1 MNDSTCPRPCLMKL
15 DLQSSTNKLA
25 FLKDNWPSFGQI
37 ESIDRLSETELR
49 CTLCL
54 LDVVLAALAKDE
66 CFCPNREIIR
76 LVLTRTYVQNRCELC
91 ETEEIR
97 SKLVKGFCTREKKN
111 GLSRKNNIRRR
122 GISVFYGAILRMLSL
137 FSSFRKEENRD
148 TIDFLVSPIILVYSS
163 DITTKQGRLN
173 QKREPFPGSDSTPI
187 FPPICSTILWQME
200 SPRPVPCT
208 KEFNFTKRSKICA

>member
-111 GLSRKNNIRRR
+111 GLSRKNNIRKRDFCFLWCHIAYA
-122 GISVFYGAILRMLSL
+122 ISILLL
-137 FSSFRKEENRD
+137 QEGGE
-148 TIDFLVSPIILVYSS
+148 
-163 DITTKQGRLN
+163 
-173 QKREPFPGSDSTPI
+173 
-187 FPPICSTILWQME
+187 
-200 SPRPVPCT
+200 
-208 KEFNFTKRSKICA
+208 

>member
-37 ESIDRLSETELR
+37 ESIDRLS
-49 CTLCL
+49 

-148 TIDFLVSPIILVYSS
+148 TTDF
-163 DITTKQGRLN
+163 
-173 QKREPFPGSDSTPI
+173 
-187 FPPICSTILWQME
+187 
-200 SPRPVPCT
+200 
-208 KEFNFTKRSKICA
+208 

>member
-97 SKLVKGFCTREKKN
+97 SKLVKGF
-111 GLSRKNNIRRR
+111 
-122 GISVFYGAILRMLSL
+122 
-137 FSSFRKEENRD
+137 
-148 TIDFLVSPIILVYSS
+148 
-163 DITTKQGRLN
+163 
-173 QKREPFPGSDSTPI
+173 
-187 FPPICSTILWQME
+187 W
-200 SPRPVPCT
+200 
-208 KEFNFTKRSKICA
+208 

>member
-97 SKLVKGFCTREKKN
+97 SKLVKGFLYKGEEERIEQEEQYPEKRDFCF
-111 GLSRKNNIRRR
+111 LWCHIAYA
-122 GISVFYGAILRMLSL
+122 ISILLL
-137 FSSFRKEENRD
+137 QEGGE
-148 TIDFLVSPIILVYSS
+148 
-163 DITTKQGRLN
+163 
-173 QKREPFPGSDSTPI
+173 
-187 FPPICSTILWQME
+187 
-200 SPRPVPCT
+200 
-208 KEFNFTKRSKICA
+208 

>member
-97 SKLVKGFCTREKKN
+97 SKLMKGFFLYM
-111 GLSRKNNIRRR
+111 G
-122 GISVFYGAILRMLSL
+122 
-137 FSSFRKEENRD
+137 KEERIEQEERNPEKRD
-148 TIDFLVSPIILVYSS
+148 FFLLWCHTAHAIES
-163 DITTKQGRLN
+163 
-173 QKREPFPGSDSTPI
+173 KRETRIDG
-187 FPPICSTILWQME
+187 IC
-200 SPRPVPCT
+200 P
-208 KEFNFTKRSKICA
+208 KIKGA

>member
-66 CFCPNREIIR
+66 CFCPNR
-76 LVLTRTYVQNRCELC
+76 CELC

-97 SKLVKGFCTREKKN
+97 SKLMKGFCTWEKKN
-111 GLSRKNNIRRR
+111 GLSRKNEIRRR
-122 GISVFYGAILRMLSL
+122 GISVFYGAILRMLS
-137 FSSFRKEENRD
+137 KVNG
-148 TIDFLVSPIILVYSS
+148 
-163 DITTKQGRLN
+163 KQ
-173 QKREPFPGSDSTPI
+173 E
-187 FPPICSTILWQME
+187 
-200 SPRPVPCT
+200 
-208 KEFNFTKRSKICA
+208 

>member
-97 SKLVKGFCTREKKN
+97 SKLMKGFCTWEKKN
-111 GLSRKNNIRRR
+111 PEKRNFCFLWCHTAH
-122 GISVFYGAILRMLSL
+122 AIES
-137 FSSFRKEENRD
+137 
-148 TIDFLVSPIILVYSS
+148 
-163 DITTKQGRLN
+163 
-173 QKREPFPGSDSTPI
+173 KRETRVDG
-187 FPPICSTILWQME
+187 IC
-200 SPRPVPCT
+200 P
-208 KEFNFTKRSKICA
+208 KIKGA

>member
-137 FSSFRKEENRD
+137 FSSFRKLPFIHKYILFFLSLLDVIRD
-148 TIDFLVSPIILVYSS
+148 
-163 DITTKQGRLN
+163 
-173 QKREPFPGSDSTPI
+173 
-187 FPPICSTILWQME
+187 
-200 SPRPVPCT
+200 
-208 KEFNFTKRSKICA
+208 RSNS

>member
-97 SKLVKGFCTREKKN
+97 SKLIRSGGSRSPLSTRRAGSCLTAARHGICSKPGN
-111 GLSRKNNIRRR
+111 AAIHTLR
-122 GISVFYGAILRMLSL
+122 GIM
-137 FSSFRKEENRD
+137 
-148 TIDFLVSPIILVYSS
+148 
-163 DITTKQGRLN
+163 
-173 QKREPFPGSDSTPI
+173 
-187 FPPICSTILWQME
+187 PPRH
-200 SPRPVPCT
+200 P
-208 KEFNFTKRSKICA
+208 

>member
-97 SKLVKGFCTREKKN
+97 SKLMKGFCTWEKKN
-111 GLSRKNNIRRR
+111 GLSRKNENPEKRD
-122 GISVFYGAILRMLSL
+122 FFLLWCHTAHAIES
-137 FSSFRKEENRD
+137 
-148 TIDFLVSPIILVYSS
+148 
-163 DITTKQGRLN
+163 
-173 QKREPFPGSDSTPI
+173 KRETRIDG
-187 FPPICSTILWQME
+187 IC
-200 SPRPVPCT
+200 P
-208 KEFNFTKRSKICA
+208 KIKGA

>member
-122 GISVFYGAILRMLSL
+122 GISVFMVPYCVCYLYSPPSGRRRIEILPT
-137 FSSFRKEENRD
+137 FSQPHRKLR
-148 TIDFLVSPIILVYSS
+148 
-163 DITTKQGRLN
+163 
-173 QKREPFPGSDSTPI
+173 
-187 FPPICSTILWQME
+187 
-200 SPRPVPCT
+200 
-208 KEFNFTKRSKICA
+208 

>member
-25 FLKDNWPSFGQI
+25 FMKDNWPSFGQI
-37 ESIDRLSETELR
+37 ESIDQLSETELR

-91 ETEEIR
+91 ETEDTNGKTNCSI
-97 SKLVKGFCTREKKN
+97 FKKHFVP
-111 GLSRKNNIRRR
+111 GLPLLTQNKMCILLRK
-122 GISVFYGAILRMLSL
+122 
-137 FSSFRKEENRD
+137 
-148 TIDFLVSPIILVYSS
+148 
-163 DITTKQGRLN
+163 
-173 QKREPFPGSDSTPI
+173 
-187 FPPICSTILWQME
+187 
-200 SPRPVPCT
+200 
-208 KEFNFTKRSKICA
+208 

>member
-1 MNDSTCPRPCLMKL
+1 MILLVPVPAWWSLIYKAPPINLPFWKTTGPALDRLRVST
-15 DLQSSTNKLA
+15 D
-25 FLKDNWPSFGQI
+25 
-37 ESIDRLSETELR
+37 LSETELR

-148 TIDFLVSPIILVYSS
+148 TTDF
-163 DITTKQGRLN
+163 
-173 QKREPFPGSDSTPI
+173 
-187 FPPICSTILWQME
+187 
-200 SPRPVPCT
+200 
-208 KEFNFTKRSKICA
+208 

>member
-76 LVLTRTYVQNRCELC
+76 LVLTYLC
-91 ETEEIR
+91 AE
-97 SKLVKGFCTREKKN
+97 
-111 GLSRKNNIRRR
+111 
-122 GISVFYGAILRMLSL
+122 
-137 FSSFRKEENRD
+137 
-148 TIDFLVSPIILVYSS
+148 
-163 DITTKQGRLN
+163 
-173 QKREPFPGSDSTPI
+173 
-187 FPPICSTILWQME
+187 
-200 SPRPVPCT
+200 
-208 KEFNFTKRSKICA
+208 

>member
-66 CFCPNREIIR
+66 CFCPNREII
-76 LVLTRTYVQNRCELC
+76 
-91 ETEEIR
+91 
-97 SKLVKGFCTREKKN
+97 
-111 GLSRKNNIRRR
+111 
-122 GISVFYGAILRMLSL
+122 
-137 FSSFRKEENRD
+137 
-148 TIDFLVSPIILVYSS
+148 LVSRAMKEHSLLAVDDFVHLPSIYSFYFLNGIL
-163 DITTKQGRLN
+163 IR
-173 QKREPFPGSDSTPI
+173 
-187 FPPICSTILWQME
+187 
-200 SPRPVPCT
+200 
-208 KEFNFTKRSKICA
+208 KICLYLWRIF

>member
-97 SKLVKGFCTREKKN
+97 SKLMKGFCTWEKKN
-111 GLSRKNNIRRR
+111 GLSREERNPEKRD
-122 GISVFYGAILRMLSL
+122 FFLLWCHTAHAIES
-137 FSSFRKEENRD
+137 
-148 TIDFLVSPIILVYSS
+148 
-163 DITTKQGRLN
+163 
-173 QKREPFPGSDSTPI
+173 KRETRIDG
-187 FPPICSTILWQME
+187 IC
-200 SPRPVPCT
+200 P
-208 KEFNFTKRSKICA
+208 KIKGA

>member
-49 CTLCL
+49 C
-54 LDVVLAALAKDE
+54 
-66 CFCPNREIIR
+66 
-76 LVLTRTYVQNRCELC
+76 RCELC

-148 TIDFLVSPIILVYSS
+148 TTDF
-163 DITTKQGRLN
+163 
-173 QKREPFPGSDSTPI
+173 
-187 FPPICSTILWQME
+187 
-200 SPRPVPCT
+200 
-208 KEFNFTKRSKICA
+208 